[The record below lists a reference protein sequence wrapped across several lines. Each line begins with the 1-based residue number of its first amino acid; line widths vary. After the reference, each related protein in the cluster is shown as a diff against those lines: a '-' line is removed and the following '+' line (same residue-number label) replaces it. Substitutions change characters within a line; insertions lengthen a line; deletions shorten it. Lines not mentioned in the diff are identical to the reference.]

1 MLLQAAAE
9 YSKNSKWFQIGVFY
23 ESSRRENQC
32 MLSVCYGLENACF
45 TCVSTLANNLW
56 RVIKVSNFP

>member
-9 YSKNSKWFQIGVFY
+9 YSKDSKWFQRGVFY
-23 ESSRRENQC
+23 ESSRRETQC
-32 MLSVCYGLENACF
+32 MLSVCYGLDNACF
-45 TCVSTLANNLW
+45 TCVSTLTNNVQ